1 MDIALEPPRHSHFL
15 LYSLRK
21 QTEESLTMPPV
32 FNLQRLILASAAFV
46 IMIVAS
52 STAWADPITIT
63 TGNPGNQGTDN
74 VLFNNGSLIHSGLLV
89 QGDFNGAGAGL
100 IVDFTST
107 SGSGNLGVSGGQAVL
122 VGGSGNTPFSN
133 VTMQL
138 ENGATFTK
146 LILNID
152 VTNGLQT
159 PTSVQF
165 TVNYTLAG
173 GQVFNQIFSVDT
185 NGQNF
190 FGIQAAEGAV
200 INSVTVQGLNG
211 TTFPDISQ
219 WRVGGFAQP
228 TPEPASMLLLGS
240 GLIGAAGALR
250 RRYNKRKQQ

>member
-1 MDIALEPPRHSHFL
+1 
-15 LYSLRK
+15 
-21 QTEESLTMPPV
+21 MPQI
-32 FNLQRLILASAAFV
+32 FQRVILASAAFA
-46 IMIVAS
+46 ILALAS

-63 TGNPGNQGTDN
+63 TGNPGNQNTDN
-74 VLFNNGSLIHSGLLV
+74 VLFNNGSLSRSGTLV
-89 QGDFNGAGAGL
+89 QGDFTGSGAGF

-107 SGSGNLGVSGGQAVL
+107 SGSGNLAVSGGQAVL
-122 VGGSGNTPFSN
+122 VGGAGNTPFSN
-133 VTMQL
+133 VTVQL

-152 VTNGLQT
+152 VTAGLPP

-173 GQVFNQIFSVDT
+173 GQVFNQVFTVDT

-211 TTFPDISQ
+211 TTFSDINQ
-219 WRVGGFAQP
+219 WRLGGFSTPQNNP
-228 TPEPASMLLLGS
+228 VPEPASLLLLGS
-240 GLIGAAGALR
+240 GL
-250 RRYNKRKQQ
+250 

>member
-1 MDIALEPPRHSHFL
+1 
-15 LYSLRK
+15 
-21 QTEESLTMPPV
+21 MPQI
-32 FNLQRLILASAAFV
+32 FNLQRLILACAAFA
-46 IMIVAS
+46 IMAVAS

-63 TGNPGNQGTDN
+63 TGNPGNAGTDN
-74 VLFNNGSLIHSGLLV
+74 VLFNNGSLIHLGTIA
-89 QGDFNGAGAGL
+89 QGDFNGIGAGF

-107 SGSGNLGVSGGQAVL
+107 SGTGNLGVSGGQAVL
-122 VGGSGNTPFSN
+122 VGGAGNVPLSN

-152 VTNGLQT
+152 VNNGLPP

-165 TVNYTLAG
+165 TVNYPLAG
-173 GQVFNQIFSVDT
+173 GQVFNQVFTVNT

-211 TTFPDISQ
+211 TSFSDIDQ
-219 WRVGGFAQP
+219 WRVGGFNSSV
-228 TPEPASMLLLGS
+228 PEPASMFLLGT
-240 GLIGAAGALR
+240 GLAGAAGAVR
-250 RRYNKRKQQ
+250 RRLKKSENK